1 MSFQEC
7 IDSARAA
14 LGRAEW
20 DAARQDLDRAESI
33 ASDDA
38 QHALVALHRASIA
51 VLRRDGSPD
60 LRVFRENMVRRHS
73 PRHVGLAGYYIL
85 IDALDRHATDELER
99 YLPPF
104 LDAVRELAEPFWD
117 NLATEVV
124 AAYGSLRGDH
134 DTAIELQRATLADLD
149 TYDGPD
155 ALLTRVVT
163 THNLAYSCLAAHRYE
178 EALAYAQTSLALGEQ
193 LGRRD
198 VLAHILLNA
207 AFATICMNRVD
218 EAEGYVGRAAEL
230 LAGTRYERY
239 VHYLRGDIARRRGDF
254 DLAADHFEHL
264 KGLYPGIPDLPEMLI
279 GMNLAP
285 FLLPE

>member
-1 MSFQEC
+1 MTFQES
-7 IDSARAA
+7 IDAARSA

-20 DAARQDLDRAESI
+20 EAARQELMRAESL
-33 ASDDA
+33 AADDA
-38 QHALVALHRASIA
+38 QRALVALHRASIA
-51 VLRRDGSPD
+51 VLRRDGNPD

-85 IDALDRHATDELER
+85 IDALDRRAMDDLER

-104 LDAVRELAEPFWD
+104 LDAARELAEPFWD
-117 NLATEVV
+117 NLAAEVV
-124 AAYGSLRGDH
+124 AAYDSLRGDH
-134 DTAIELQRATLADLD
+134 DAAIELQRATLADLD

-155 ALLTRVVT
+155 AQLTRVVT
-163 THNLAYSCLAAHRYE
+163 IHNLAYSCLAAHRYE
-178 EALAYAQTSLALGEQ
+178 EALAYAQDSLALGEQ

-198 VLAHILLNA
+198 LIAHILLNA
-207 AFATICMNRVD
+207 AFATICMNRVG
-218 EAEGYVGRAAEL
+218 EAQGYVDRAAEL

-254 DLAADHFEHL
+254 DLAADHFAHL
-264 KGLYPGIPDLPEMLI
+264 EDLYPGIPDLPEMLI